1 MTVWICYCHALEK
14 GCLILRLPVTNIL
27 ARKRR
32 SPEAESS
39 LPSPLVDLSWNGSD
53 TESAD
58 DDAEYINFYGEG
70 NEPIEEEVQLL
81 HIYFTSHAWSET

>member
-1 MTVWICYCHALEK
+1 M
-14 GCLILRLPVTNIL
+14 TNIL

-58 DDAEYINFYGEG
+58 DAEYFNFYGEG
-70 NEPIEEEVQLL
+70 NEPIEEEVQFL
-81 HIYFTSHAWSET
+81 HIYFTPHAWSET